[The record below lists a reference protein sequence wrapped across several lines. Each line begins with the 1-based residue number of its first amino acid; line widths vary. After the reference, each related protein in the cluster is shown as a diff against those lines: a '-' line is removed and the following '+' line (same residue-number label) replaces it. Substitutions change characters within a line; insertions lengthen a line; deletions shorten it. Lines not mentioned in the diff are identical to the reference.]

1 MRGKARNAG
10 ESGHQHSD
18 RLTTSD
24 RAPSARRATGG
35 PAGIR
40 TRWVR
45 WRRRHLNVR
54 TLVVV
59 VVLSAL
65 LAPEAATIIDAAL

>member
-1 MRGKARNAG
+1 MAAASD
-10 ESGHQHSD
+10 ESGQQHSD
-18 RLTTSD
+18 RLATSS
-24 RAPSARRATGG
+24 RAPGAGRATDG

-40 TRWVR
+40 LRWVR

-54 TLVVV
+54 TMVVV